1 MRINYRGVLPMK
13 MRRIVVCGIL
23 YFLLVPLFATTV
35 EEVLP
40 ALSPDQITTLYAGEL
55 VEGKSFSYDVK
66 TLVPQGSISEQHL
79 AQALQKPE
87 SFTVVS
93 LSFIPYP
100 EVMQS
105 MSSAERQLYVF
116 NTMRS
121 ISTQEGITY
130 ISHRAGNK
138 PKELIEKSW
147 YLESPK
153 SRSGL
158 ADPVSSSVPPTAEY
172 YVYQKDSSFKSNVY
186 RHSYITTPD
195 EIFVKVQN
203 LETMRVFGLFK
214 AVETEMLAIAM
225 STMQLEDGLLLNA
238 MATIEGRD
246 PQVKVLGYTVDLP
259 SAFTRRTT
267 ALGEWFKDQLNR

>member
-1 MRINYRGVLPMK
+1 MRVKRL
-13 MRRIVVCGIL
+13 VVTLLLCV
-23 YFLLVPLFATTV
+23 FLVPLFSLTL
-35 EEVLP
+35 EDVLP
-40 ALSPDQITTLYAGEL
+40 ALSRDQIEQLYAGEL

-66 TLVPQGSISEQHL
+66 ILAPQGSISEQHL
-79 AQALQKPE
+79 VEALQKPE

-93 LSFIPYP
+93 LSYIPYS
-100 EVMQS
+100 EVMRA
-105 MSSAERQLYVF
+105 MTSAQRQLYIF
-116 NTMRS
+116 NTMRA

-130 ISHRAGNK
+130 ISYRAGNK

-147 YLESPK
+147 YLATPK
-153 SRSGL
+153 SRSSL
-158 ADPVSSSVPPTAEY
+158 PDPVSSTVPPEAQY

-186 RHSYITTPD
+186 RHSYMTTAD
-195 EIFVKVQN
+195 EIFVKVEN

-214 AVETEMLAIAM
+214 AVEPEMLAIAM
-225 STMQLEDGLLLNA
+225 STLQVEDGLLLSA

-246 PQVKVLGYTVDLP
+246 PKVKVLGYTVDLP